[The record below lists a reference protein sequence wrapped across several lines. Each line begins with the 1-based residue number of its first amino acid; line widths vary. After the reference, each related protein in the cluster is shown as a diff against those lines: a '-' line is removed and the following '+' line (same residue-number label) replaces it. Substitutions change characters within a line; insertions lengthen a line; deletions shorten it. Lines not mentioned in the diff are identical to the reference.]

1 MFILKHKERDS
12 MNADVWGYI
21 SNVSQ
26 TAVKEIDPKA
36 YVELY
41 DECGIKT
48 KEDPCEYMNGEKLPK
63 TTSDINKIFSMVT
76 KEIIDEL
83 GTNVHCENL
92 IFDYESNYP
101 IYAILLY
108 IEDSKEFDNILLLTD
123 QTTYLLNEKGQ
134 TIERLV

>member
-1 MFILKHKERDS
+1 MFILKYKEKDNR
-12 MNADVWGYI
+12 NETVWGYI
-21 SNVSQ
+21 SNISQ
-26 TAVKEIDPKA
+26 TAVKEIDPDI

-41 DECGIKT
+41 DELPKIE
-48 KEDPCEYMNGEKLPK
+48 EDPCEYFDGKKLPENTIK
-63 TTSDINKIFSMVT
+63 VNKIFSMVT
-76 KEIIDEL
+76 KEIVNEL

-101 IYAILLY
+101 IYVILLY
-108 IEDSKEFDNILLLTD
+108 IEDSKEFENILLLTD

>member
-1 MFILKHKERDS
+1 MFILKYKEKDNR
-12 MNADVWGYI
+12 NETVWGYI
-21 SNVSQ
+21 SNISQ
-26 TAVKEIDPKA
+26 TAVKEIDPDT

-41 DECGIKT
+41 DKLPKIE
-48 KEDPCEYMNGEKLPK
+48 EDPCEYFDGKKLPENTIK
-63 TTSDINKIFSMVT
+63 VNKIFSMVT
-76 KEIIDEL
+76 KEIVNEL

-108 IEDSKEFDNILLLTD
+108 IEDSKEFENILLLTD

>member
-1 MFILKHKERDS
+1 MFILKYKEKDNR
-12 MNADVWGYI
+12 NETVWGYI
-21 SNVSQ
+21 SNISQ
-26 TAVKEIDPKA
+26 TAVKEIDPDT

-41 DECGIKT
+41 DKIPKIE
-48 KEDPCEYMNGEKLPK
+48 EDPCEYTDGKKLPENIAK
-63 TTSDINKIFSMVT
+63 VNKIFSMVT
-76 KEIIDEL
+76 QEIVNEL

-108 IEDSKEFDNILLLTD
+108 IEDSKEFENILLLTD

>member
-1 MFILKHKERDS
+1 MFILKYKERDS
-12 MNADVWGYI
+12 MNADIWGYI

-41 DECGIKT
+41 D
-48 KEDPCEYMNGEKLPK
+48 KLPK
-63 TTSDINKIFSMVT
+63 IEEDYCEYFDGKKLPENTSKINKIFSMVT